1 MSAFANSD
9 RPHVVFLCTGNA
21 ARSVMATIMTRARTD
36 AVTVS
41 GAGTHSIEGLPMS
54 VRTRKAL
61 LDFDLVDHD
70 HRSHQLVADDVERA
84 DLIVA
89 FEPNHLAYVR
99 KRHPD
104 GAAKTALLP
113 RLARDLGGEGSLV
126 DRVRALNL
134 AALEAEPWE
143 EVVDPAGGE
152 QDVFDASAAEISDL
166 LDALIPALGPPEPA
180 RPPASP

>member
-1 MSAFANSD
+1 MTE

-54 VRTRKAL
+54 QRTRVAL
-61 LDFDLVDHD
+61 LAFDLSDFD
-70 HRSHQLVADDVERA
+70 HRSHQLTSEDVELA

-89 FEPNHLAYVR
+89 FEPNHISYVR
-99 KRHPD
+99 KHHPD
-104 GAAKTALLP
+104 GAAKTAMLP
-113 RLARDLGGEGSLV
+113 RLARDLPGAGSLL
-126 DRVRALNL
+126 DRIEALGL
-134 AALEAEPWE
+134 ATTEPEDWE

-152 QDVFDASAAEISDL
+152 QDVFHASAGEIYGF
-166 LDALIPALGPPEPA
+166 LDELIPALESG
-180 RPPASP
+180 RHTSPVR